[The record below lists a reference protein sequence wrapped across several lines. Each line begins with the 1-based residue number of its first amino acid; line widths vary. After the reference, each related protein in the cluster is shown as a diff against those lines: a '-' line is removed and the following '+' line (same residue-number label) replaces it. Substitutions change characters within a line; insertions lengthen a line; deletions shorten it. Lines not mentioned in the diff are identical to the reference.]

1 MSKGQNE
8 VGELRQ
14 DFGNEMKT
22 HSKSEI
28 AKWRN
33 VVDIESSK
41 AVCIVCAMGIGDRV
55 MGESFNMSTTMEMI
69 ELPGSVDPQMSP
81 SWINQ

>member
-14 DFGNEMKT
+14 DFGNEMET

-28 AKWRN
+28 AKWLN
-33 VVDIESSK
+33 VVDIES
-41 AVCIVCAMGIGDRV
+41 
-55 MGESFNMSTTMEMI
+55 
-69 ELPGSVDPQMSP
+69 
-81 SWINQ
+81 